1 MGSGDPIL
9 RVPGASG
16 YGLNHV
22 YGRLG
27 LGCYLARMAHP
38 GDPILGVPLDP
49 GYPQSGVPWIW
60 GTLDLGYPGLGVPR
74 IHGARIRNTIRSVH
88 TPDDDAS
95 GVCTLRMMMH
105 PELVCINI
113 TSACAE

>member
-60 GTLDLGYPGLGVPR
+60 GTPDWGYPGFMVHGLG
-74 IHGARIRNTIRSVH
+74 
-88 TPDDDAS
+88 TPS
-95 GVCTLRMMMH
+95 GVGVHQHHECMCRVIMH
-105 PELVCINI
+105 LARYIGTPV
-113 TSACAE
+113 